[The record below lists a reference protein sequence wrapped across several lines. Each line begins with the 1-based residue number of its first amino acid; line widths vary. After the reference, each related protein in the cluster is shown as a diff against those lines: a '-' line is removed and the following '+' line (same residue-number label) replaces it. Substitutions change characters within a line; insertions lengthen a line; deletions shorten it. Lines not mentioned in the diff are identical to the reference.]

1 MGNFFNYITKPI
13 NSEEVEILFRA
24 NNVIREK
31 MELYSDFTLTLN
43 ILVVET
49 YLGEDDTPK
58 ETKINLTE
66 EDNKNHFKWCWNK
79 TIDRFK
85 DENII
90 FKQYGEHFDYFK
102 SFFDEVFYSQ
112 TDKLSR
118 NSVEKFFIEL
128 FEMTETFT
136 QSDLDT
142 LITIYKLM
150 DKSIEN

>member
-43 ILVVET
+43 ILVVDT

-66 EDNKNHFKWCWNK
+66 EDDENHFKWCWNK
-79 TIDRFK
+79 TIDIFK

-90 FKQYGEHFDYFK
+90 FKQSGEHFDYFK